1 MQPWVSKSALRSPP
15 EVGTLVGTD
24 PPSTEPRR
32 CTLSCMSDDAPNRRE
47 AQDGR
52 GPASEMLSGVA
63 AGDEQAAE
71 QLLEHV
77 YDELRGIARARLAGE
92 RQGHSLQ
99 ATALVHEAW
108 IRLFGSTGAGF
119 ENRAHFFGAAGE
131 AMRRILVDH
140 ARRRLAAKR
149 GAGKAP
155 DPLPEGGLLRVSKDP
170 AEILSVDEAL
180 LRMEDRQPR
189 AATIVRLRFFA
200 GLELKEIAEALD
212 LSTRTVER
220 EWAYARALLYRD
232 LG

>member
-1 MQPWVSKSALRSPP
+1 MS
-15 EVGTLVGTD
+15 G
-24 PPSTEPRR
+24 EPR
-32 CTLSCMSDDAPNRRE
+32 SERE

-52 GPASEMLSGVA
+52 DPVSEMLAGVA
-63 AGDEQAAE
+63 AGDEQAAAR
-71 QLLEHV
+71 LLEHV
-77 YDELRGIARARLAGE
+77 YDELRGLAQARLAGE

-108 IRLFGSTGAGF
+108 MRLFGRTGAGF

-155 DPLPEGGLLRVSKDP
+155 DPLPEGGILGLSKDP

-200 GLELKEIAEALD
+200 GFELKEIAEALD
-212 LSTRTVER
+212 LSLRTVER